1 MRFKNK
7 VALITGA
14 SRGIG
19 RGIAVE
25 FAREGATVIINYS
38 SDDKGAEE
46 TIKIIESI
54 GGVVKAIKGNVT
66 DLDFVK
72 DMIDEVVKEYKKIDI
87 LVNNAGISKFGMVID
102 VAEEDYYEIMDTNFK
117 SVFNCCKAV
126 LNYMMYEKA
135 GVILNISSMWGERG
149 ASCEALYSASKGA
162 INSFTKALAKEA
174 APCNIRVNAIA
185 PGVIDTS
192 MNDIFSDEEKEDIKG
207 EIALERFGTI
217 EEIGRTAAFLCS
229 DDSSYITGHIINVD
243 GGKL

>member
-1 MRFKNK
+1 MRLKNK

-46 TIKIIESI
+46 TIRIIESI
-54 GGVVKAIKGNVT
+54 GGAVKAIKGNVT

-72 DMIDEVVKEYKKIDI
+72 NMIDEVVKKYKKIDI

-102 VAEEDYYEIMDTNFK
+102 ATEEDYYEIMDINFK
-117 SVFNCCKAV
+117 SVFNCCKAA

-149 ASCEALYSASKGA
+149 SSCEALYSASKGA

-185 PGVIDTS
+185 PGVIDTA
-192 MNDIFSDEEKEDIKG
+192 MNDVFSDEEKEDIKG

-217 EEIGRTAAFLCS
+217 KEIGRTAAFLCS